1 MISIVDP
8 DELQHVLRPTVYAP
22 TVGLRTTPA
31 RGLRTENVSAA
42 RQVDSVRQ
50 DEPVNSSQQ
59 G

>member
-22 TVGLRTTPA
+22 TVGLRTTPV
-31 RGLRTENVSAA
+31 RVLRTLNVATA
-42 RQVDSVRQ
+42 GPVDSFRQ
-50 DEPVNSSQQ
+50 DEPVSSRQH

>member
-31 RGLRTENVSAA
+31 RCLRTENVATDMK
-42 RQVDSVRQ
+42 VDSVRQ
-50 DEPVNSSQQ
+50 DEPVSSSQH

>member
-31 RGLRTENVSAA
+31 RGRTENVSTAG
-42 RQVDSVRQ
+42 QVDSVRQ
-50 DEPVNSSQQ
+50 DEPVNSSQH